1 MTTTPNLLGDS
12 LEPPNAPRR
21 LVDVALS
28 ATLAASGKR
37 KRLAVELLAAP
48 TASTSE
54 EGTDEVESAMDTI
67 GSHPYPGQWDICDFR
82 RNPDA
87 PGLTV
92 VLRRRSSTG
101 GLGQHTV
108 SVYVTAEQQAS
119 AGQPAE
125 GLLKGDA
132 VEVRVL
138 GPSRY
143 AIVKQS

>member
-1 MTTTPNLLGDS
+1 MTTTPTLMRDS

-28 ATLAASGKR
+28 ATLAASSKR
-37 KRLAVELLAAP
+37 KRVVVELLAVP

-54 EGTDEVESAMDTI
+54 EGTDELESAMETT
-67 GSHPYPGQWDICDFR
+67 GSDPYPGQWEICDFR
-82 RNPDA
+82 RSPDA

-125 GLLKGDA
+125 DLTEGDA

>member
-1 MTTTPNLLGDS
+1 MTTTPNLPGDS
-12 LEPPNAPRR
+12 PEPPNAPRR

-28 ATLAASGKR
+28 AALAASGKR
-37 KRLAVELLAAP
+37 KRLAVELLAVP

-54 EGTDEVESAMDTI
+54 EGTDELQSATDTTD
-67 GSHPYPGQWDICDFR
+67 SHPYPGQWEICDFR
-82 RNPDA
+82 RSPDA
-87 PGLTV
+87 PGQTV

-101 GLGQHTV
+101 VLGEHTA

-119 AGQPAE
+119 AGQPVQQLVE
-125 GLLKGDA
+125 GDT

-143 AIVKQS
+143 AVVKQA

>member
-1 MTTTPNLLGDS
+1 MTTTPTLMRDS

-28 ATLAASGKR
+28 ATLAASSKR
-37 KRLAVELLAAP
+37 KRVVVELLAVP

-54 EGTDEVESAMDTI
+54 EGTDELESAVETT
-67 GSHPYPGQWDICDFR
+67 GSNPYPGQWEICDFR
-82 RNPDA
+82 RSPDA

-92 VLRRRSSTG
+92 VLRRRSSTE
-101 GLGQHTV
+101 LGQHTV

-125 GLLKGDA
+125 DLTEGDA

>member
-12 LEPPNAPRR
+12 PEPPNAPRR

-37 KRLAVELLAAP
+37 KRLAVELLAVP

-54 EGTDEVESAMDTI
+54 EGTDELQSATDTTD
-67 GSHPYPGQWDICDFR
+67 SHPYPGQWEICDFR
-82 RNPDA
+82 RSPDA

-101 GLGQHTV
+101 LGHTV
-108 SVYVTAEQQAS
+108 SVYVTAERQAS
-119 AGQPAE
+119 AGQPVQDLVE
-125 GLLKGDA
+125 GDA
-132 VEVRVL
+132 VEVRTL
-138 GPSRY
+138 GPSTY
-143 AIVKQS
+143 AVVKQA